1 MWELQL
7 KCSALDGAVAARAR
21 IETPTEWLLIAI
33 RKELGVVAYAMAT

>member
-1 MWELQL
+1 MWGLQL